1 MFHNQGQV
9 GYYITVQLYLGQ
21 YNCTIYPLGNFLNNR
36 FVFFPY
42 FLDKSNDPNKGL
54 SPTKSTKLSRGR
66 PVRGN
71 LVHSNTFTA
80 KDIDPTNRFLTGRDS
95 YTKNEAKRKEA
106 VWDLFQSETA
116 FLLDHLMVL
125 KHVCKLFDCFSM

>member
-1 MFHNQGQV
+1 MFV
-9 GYYITVQLYLGQ
+9 
-21 YNCTIYPLGNFLNNR
+21 
-36 FVFFPY
+36 
-42 FLDKSNDPNKGL
+42 FLDKSNDQSKGL

-95 YTKNEAKRKEA
+95 STKNEAKRREA

-125 KHVCKLFDCFSM
+125 KHVCKLFDSFF